1 MSDLPLGWEWSTLG
15 DICDINPRF
24 HKATFSDEQLLTFIP
39 MSAVETE
46 TGRVD
51 VQDVRTMGELRKK
64 SYRGFREGDVLVA
77 KITPSMENGKV
88 AVAQGLH
95 DGWGMGSTEFHVL
108 RPYQGVESWY
118 IAWYVLQKGF
128 RAEARMHMTG
138 TAGQLR
144 VPAAFL
150 RSAPI
155 PLPPTD
161 QQRRI
166 VEHIESASGRIL
178 LLERSVESALNK
190 LERLR
195 QSVVAEAFAG
205 RMVPQDPD
213 DEPASV
219 LLKRIA
225 ASRPA
230 RPQRRRKVIG

>member
-1 MSDLPLGWEWSTLG
+1 MREIPLGWEWSTLG
-15 DICDINPRF
+15 DICDVNPRF
-24 HKATFSDEQLLTFIP
+24 HKGTLPDEQLLTFIP
-39 MSAVETE
+39 MSAVEAE

-51 VQDVRTMGELRKK
+51 VRDVRTMGELRTK
-64 SYRGFREGDVLVA
+64 SYRGFREDDVLVA

-118 IAWYVLQKGF
+118 IAWYVLQKSF

-144 VPAAFL
+144 VPATFL

-166 VEHIESASGRIL
+166 VEHIESASDRIL
-178 LLERSVESALNK
+178 LLERSVECALDK
-190 LERLR
+190 LEGLR
-195 QSVVAEAFAG
+195 QSVVAETFAG
-205 RMVPQDPD
+205 RMIPQDPD

-219 LLKRIA
+219 LLERIA
-225 ASRPA
+225 ASRPTKTIRQRKA
-230 RPQRRRKVIG
+230 RS

>member
-15 DICDINPRF
+15 DVCEINPRF
-24 HKATFSDEQLLTFIP
+24 HKAEFPDEQLLTFIP
-39 MSAVETE
+39 MAAVGTE
-46 TGRVD
+46 TGHMD
-51 VQDVRTMGELRKK
+51 VQDVRTMGQLRKK
-64 SYRGFREGDVLVA
+64 SYRGFREGDILVA

-108 RPYQGVESWY
+108 RPCQGVEPWY
-118 IAWYVLQKGF
+118 VAWYVLQKGF
-128 RAEARMHMTG
+128 RAEARLHMTG

-144 VPAAFL
+144 VPAGFL

-161 QQRRI
+161 QQRLI
-166 VEHIESASGRIL
+166 VEHIESTADRIDS
-178 LLERSVESALNK
+178 LERSFQSALNE

-195 QSVVAEAFAG
+195 RSVVAEAFSG
-205 RMVPQDPD
+205 RLVPQNAD

-219 LLKRIA
+219 LLERIA

-230 RPQRRRKVIG
+230 NAKRRKGSRT